1 MFLQD
6 ATASQ
11 SPYIDKARSEIN
23 RICRRLV
30 SVGAVGDGKGYLRMG
45 LIAFRDHPPQDKT
58 FVTQEYAFTTSTSV
72 MASNLKGLSAHGG
85 GDGPES
91 VTDALHGA
99 LNAKW
104 REDAMKIV
112 ILVTDA
118 PPHGL
123 GERGDGFP
131 NGCPCRESTY
141 KFYPLFPNSSAF

>member
-11 SPYIDKARSEIN
+11 SPYINQACSEIN
-23 RICRRLV
+23 RICKQLV
-30 SVGAVGDGKGYLRMG
+30 STGAVAEGEGYMRIG

-58 FVTQEYAFTTSTSV
+58 FVTQEYPFTTSTLV
-72 MASNLKGLSAHGG
+72 MASNLKGLSAYGG

-104 REDAMKIV
+104 REKATKIV

-131 NGCPCRESTY
+131 NRCPCR
-141 KFYPLFPNSSAF
+141 K